1 MSAVKTRLNILTM
14 NNLPAIKKIGNRI
27 WSDVTDW
34 FTSTRY
40 FNEDSFVTR
49 LRYFQIMAFVFLFVT
64 SFLNFLNDLIPSY
77 IITSSTCLSLIGVR
91 FLLDGNKVKEA
102 YLLMLC
108 SLNVGLILLTRAE
121 GLHSGVFLF
130 FFPCIISFGFL
141 ADFHSKSKVM
151 LTYLVG
157 GVSFIAAILLA
168 PEKVITPG
176 AAEATTS
183 NFFTNV
189 ILSFLLISWMSFVLA
204 KENSRKQTA
213 LRNKEVFLDTIFNS
227 SLHTEII
234 VDNESGLISNYNNH
248 AVTLFAAENTDLHN
262 QPACNLFMELD
273 GGANE
278 ELLMQMCDP
287 GKSWEG
293 ELTCLRSDGTAFAGS
308 VKVVSFQYHDKLFKK
323 ITIADI
329 TEKNAILRELQ
340 EAKKKAEE
348 SAYIKSQF
356 LSHMSHELRTPLN
369 GIIGSANLLLQDRYL
384 PAQKDQLNILKFSSE
399 HMLSLINDVL
409 DLSKL
414 EADRIQLEKT
424 AVDIPRFVQK
434 ISSPFMQQAEEK
446 GVDFELE
453 VDPSLMRPLLTDP
466 TRLNQVLTN
475 LLSNAIKF
483 TSKGKIKLE
492 LKGTAIKSDVHTIEF
507 SVSDTGIGISEDKQ
521 AQVFEQFTQADVKT
535 TRRYGGTGLGL
546 TISQKLVRL
555 MGSEL
560 KVESKYH
567 KGSRFYFEI
576 SLPVHNSRKKSFVT
590 ETMDVA
596 PDEKLKGVRV
606 LLAEDNPINMIIATK
621 FLDKWGVSYERAR
634 NGLEAVSLFETK
646 KFDMVL
652 MDLEMPEMDGYEALN
667 KIRELNAG
675 IPAIAF
681 TAAVFENMK
690 ETLVKSGFNDF
701 IQKPFKPQD
710 LQAKL
715 VSFSDGLVKIA

>member
-1 MSAVKTRLNILTM
+1 MK
-14 NNLPAIKKIGNRI
+14 NLPAIKKIGNRV
-27 WSDVTDW
+27 WSDVTEW

-49 LRYFQIMAFVFLFVT
+49 LRYFQIMAFVFLFIT

-77 IITSSTCLSLIGVR
+77 IITSSTCLALIGVR

-102 YLLMLC
+102 YLLMLF
-108 SLNVGLILLTRAE
+108 SLNTGLILLTRTE
-121 GLHSGVFLF
+121 GLQSGVFLF

-141 ADFHSKSKVM
+141 ADFHSRPKVM

-157 GVSFIAAILLA
+157 GCSFMTAILLA
-168 PEKVITPG
+168 PGKTLIHGT
-176 AAEATTS
+176 ASATS
-183 NFFTNV
+183 ANFFTNV
-189 ILSFLLISWMSFVLA
+189 LLSFSLIAWMSYVLA
-204 KENSRKQTA
+204 KENNRKQSE

-234 VDNESGLISNYNNH
+234 VDNETGLISNYNKH
-248 AVTLFAAENTDLHN
+248 AVTLFAAENTDLHHM
-262 QPACNLFMELD
+262 PACNLFMELE

-278 ELLMQMCDP
+278 ELMMQMCDP
-287 GKSWEG
+287 AKNWEG
-293 ELTCLRSDGTAFAGS
+293 ELTCLRIDGTAFAGS
-308 VKVVSFQYHDKLFKK
+308 VKVVTFRYHDKKFKK

-329 TEKNAILRELQ
+329 TEKNAILSELK

-348 SAYIKSQF
+348 LAYIKSQF

-384 PAQKDQLNILKFSSE
+384 PEQKDQLNILKFSSE

-414 EADRIQLEKT
+414 DADRIQLEKT
-424 AVDIPRFVQK
+424 AVDLNRFVQK

-446 GVDFELE
+446 GVTFELV
-453 VDPSLMRPLLTDP
+453 VDPLLMRPLLTDP

-483 TSKGKIKLE
+483 TSKGNIKLE
-492 LKGTAIKSDVHTIEF
+492 LKGIEIKSDVHTVEF

-555 MGSEL
+555 MGGEL

-567 KGSRFYFEI
+567 RGSRFYFEI
-576 SLPVHNSRKKSFVT
+576 SLPVQNSRKKSFVT
-590 ETMDVA
+590 ESMEVA
-596 PDEKLKGVRV
+596 ADEKLKGVRV

-634 NGLEAVSLFETK
+634 NGLEAVSLFEGN
-646 KFDMVL
+646 KFDMIL
-652 MDLEMPEMDGYEALN
+652 MDLEMPEMDGYEALSR
-667 KIRELNAG
+667 IRRLNAG

-690 ETLVKSGFNDF
+690 ETLVKNGFNDY

-715 VSFSDGLVKIA
+715 VSISEGLGRIA